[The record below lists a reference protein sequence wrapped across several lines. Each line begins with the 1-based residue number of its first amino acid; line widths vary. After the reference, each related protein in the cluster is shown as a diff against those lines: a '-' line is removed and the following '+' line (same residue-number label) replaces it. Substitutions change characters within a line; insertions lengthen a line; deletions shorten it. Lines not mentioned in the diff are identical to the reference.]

1 MPFFHTKFTA
11 SLGIDYPIVLGPM
24 NNASSPELA
33 AAVSNAGGLGSFA
46 AALLPPAAIAEAVG
60 KIRSLTDKPF
70 SVNLFILDEVIA
82 DGSAISRSQE
92 WLQPYR
98 DALGIGPGTVPEK
111 FCERFQDQLQ
121 ALLDAAPPVVSFTFG
136 ILSAEAVARFHAAG
150 SKIIGTATTVSEA
163 RAWEAAGADFI
174 CVQGGE
180 AGGHRGSFLG
190 DIEQST
196 IGLMAL
202 IPQVADAVSVPVI
215 AAGGIMDGRGVAAAL
230 LLGAQAAQQGTAFL
244 SCPECPIPPAWKAAL
259 RTARDDSTRLTRSFS
274 GRHARGIVNEFME
287 EMRPYENQ
295 LPPYPI
301 QNALT
306 GPIRQA
312 AAKAN
317 RPEYMSLWAGQ
328 GVGMSRQ
335 LPAQELVSRLMQE
348 TRAALASIEELEHKG
363 LK

>member
-1 MPFFHTKFTA
+1 MPSFHNKFTA
-11 SLGIDYPIVLGPM
+11 SLGIDHPIVLGPM
-24 NNASSPELA
+24 NNASSPELT

-46 AALLPPAAIAEAVG
+46 AALLPPAAIVESVR
-60 KIRSLTDKPF
+60 KIRSLTSRPF
-70 SVNLFILDEVIA
+70 NVNLFILDDVVA
-82 DGSAISRSQE
+82 DATSISLSQD

-98 DALGIGPGTVPEK
+98 DSLGIGPGTVPEK
-111 FCERFQDQLQ
+111 FCERFDDQLQ

-136 ILSAEAVARFHAAG
+136 ILSPEVVSRFHAAG
-150 SKIIGTATTVSEA
+150 SKLIGTATTVAEA
-163 RAWEAAGADFI
+163 KAWEASGVDFI

-215 AAGGIMDGRGVAAAL
+215 AAGGIMDGRGLAAAL
-230 LLGAQAAQQGTAFL
+230 LLGAQAAQLGTAFL
-244 SCPECPIPPAWKAAL
+244 SCPECPIPLPWKDAL
-259 RTARDDSTRLTRSFS
+259 QTARDDSTRLTRSFS
-274 GRHARGIVNEFME
+274 GRHARGIANAFMDQ
-287 EMRPYENQ
+287 MRPYENQ

-306 GPIRQA
+306 SPIRQA

-317 RPEYMSLWAGQ
+317 RAEYMSLWAGQ

-348 TRAALASIEELEHKG
+348 TRAALADIKELE
-363 LK
+363 

>member
-1 MPFFHTKFTA
+1 MPCFHNEFTA
-11 SLGIDYPIVLGPM
+11 SLKIEHPIVLGPM

-46 AALLPPAAIAEAVG
+46 AALLPPAEIGESVR
-60 KIRSLTDKPF
+60 KIRSLTDRPF
-70 SVNLFILDEVIA
+70 SVNLFILDDVIA
-82 DGSAISRSQE
+82 DASSISLSQE
-92 WLQPYR
+92 RLQPYR
-98 DALGIGPGTVPEK
+98 DSLGIGPGTVPAK

-136 ILSAEAVARFHAAG
+136 ILSAEVVSRFHAAG
-150 SKIIGTATTVSEA
+150 SKLIGTATTVAEA
-163 RAWEAAGADFI
+163 KAWEAAGADFI

-190 DIEQST
+190 DMEQST

-230 LLGAQAAQQGTAFL
+230 LLGAQAAQLGTAFL
-244 SCPECPIPPAWKAAL
+244 SCPECTISPAWKAAL
-259 RTARDDSTRLTRSFS
+259 LTARDDSTRLTRSFS
-274 GRHARGIVNEFME
+274 GRHARGIANAFMDQ
-287 EMRPYENQ
+287 MRPHENQ
-295 LPPYPI
+295 VPPYPI

-312 AAKAN
+312 AAQAN
-317 RPEYMSLWAGQ
+317 RAEYMSLWAGQ

-335 LPAQELVSRLMQE
+335 LPAQELVCRLMHE
-348 TRAALASIEELEHKG
+348 AHGALGNFKG
-363 LK
+363 LE

>member
-1 MPFFHTKFTA
+1 MPSFHNKFTA
-11 SLGIDYPIVLGPM
+11 NLGIDYPIVLGPM
-24 NNASSPELA
+24 NNASSPELT

-46 AALLPPAAIAEAVG
+46 AALLSPAAIAESVRR
-60 KIRSLTDKPF
+60 IRSLTDRPF

-82 DGSAISRSQE
+82 DASSISLSQE

-98 DALGIGPGTVPEK
+98 DLLGLGTSIVPDR

-136 ILSAEAVARFHAAG
+136 ILSPEVVSRFHAAG
-150 SKIIGTATTVSEA
+150 SKLIGTATTVSEA
-163 RAWEAAGADFI
+163 KAWEAAGADFI

-202 IPQVADAVSVPVI
+202 IPQVADAVSIPVI
-215 AAGGIMDGRGVAAAL
+215 AAGGIMDGRGIAAAI
-230 LLGAQAAQQGTAFL
+230 LLGAQAAQLGTAFL
-244 SCPECPIPPAWKAAL
+244 SCPECPIPPTWKKAL
-259 RTARDDSTRLTRSFS
+259 QTARDDSTRLTRSFS
-274 GRHARGIVNEFME
+274 GRHARGIVNAFME
-287 EMRPYENQ
+287 QMRPHENQ
-295 LPPYPI
+295 VPAYPI

-306 GPIRQA
+306 SPIRQA
-312 AAKAN
+312 AAKTN
-317 RPEYMSLWAGQ
+317 RADYMSLWAGQ

-348 TRAALASIEELEHKG
+348 THAAFANFKG
-363 LK
+363 LE